1 MTALPLKTTDPR
13 LLADGSVTTPAGFRA
28 GAVKAGIKPSGKLDL
43 GLLASNEPCS
53 AAGVFTQSTVPGAP
67 VSLCKERIGA
77 GNARAIV
84 VNAGI
89 ANVAT
94 GERGLLDAREM
105 SRLAAGLIGQPDE
118 QVLVASTG
126 VIGHPLPMERI
137 RAGLE
142 RIQLSDDGGLDLA
155 EAIMTTDT
163 TRKHA
168 AIAFEA
174 NGRRY
179 HIGGIAK
186 GSGMIHPD
194 MATMFAFLT
203 TDAPVSAG
211 ALNRALYAAVSR
223 SFNMISVD
231 MDTSTSDTVLLLANG
246 AGGGPRLDDTAEPC
260 IAAFQD
266 ALDGVAITLART
278 LAADG
283 EGATKLIEVNLT
295 GAASID
301 EARAA
306 ARAIS
311 SSPLMKAAVY
321 GNDPNWGRMMMAIGK
336 SGARI
341 DLARACL
348 TIGGIPVYAA
358 GAPAMLTDAEG
369 GRLRAALVGPEV
381 FLGADLACGSS
392 EATAWGC
399 DLTEEYVRINSEY
412 TT

>member
-1 MTALPLKTTDPR
+1 MPALPASTTDPR
-13 LLADGSVTTPAGFRA
+13 FLVDGSVTTPRGFRA
-28 GAVKAGIKPSGKLDL
+28 GAVRAGIKPSGKLDL
-43 GLLASNEPCS
+43 GILMSDLPCV

-67 VSLCKERIGA
+67 VLVSKEHLKA
-77 GNARAIV
+77 GSARAIIA
-84 VNAGI
+84 NAGI

-94 GERGLLDAREM
+94 GEQGLRDAREM
-105 SRLAAGLIGQPDE
+105 ARLAADQLGLTAGE
-118 QVLVASTG
+118 VLVASTG
-126 VIGHPLPMERI
+126 VIGYRLPMDRV
-137 RAGLE
+137 RAGVQA
-142 RIQLSDDGGLDLA
+142 IVPSADGGLDLA

-163 TRKHA
+163 VRKSA

-174 NGRRY
+174 AGRRY

-203 TDAPVSAG
+203 TDAPLERG
-211 ALNRALYAAVSR
+211 LLDHALRASVAQ

-246 AGGGPRLDDTAEPC
+246 AGGGPAFREEGEE
-260 IAAFQD
+260 AASFSE
-266 ALDGVAITLART
+266 ALDRVTVALARM

-283 EGATKLIEVNLT
+283 EGATKLIEVRIT
-295 GAASID
+295 GAATHED
-301 EARAA
+301 ARRAA
-306 ARAIS
+306 RTIS

-321 GNDPNWGRMMMAIGK
+321 GNDPNWGRMMMAIGR
-336 SGARI
+336 SGAAI

-358 GAPAMLTDAEG
+358 GEPQPLDDAG
-369 GRLRAALVGPEV
+369 LRTALAGPEV
-381 FLGADLACGSS
+381 ILGADLGTGAFA
-392 EATAWGC
+392 ATAWGC

>member
-1 MTALPLKTTDPR
+1 MTALPLRTVDPR
-13 LLADGSVTTPAGFRA
+13 LLAGGSVTTPLAFRA
-28 GAVKAGIKPSGKLDL
+28 GAVRAGIKPSGKLDL
-43 GLLASNEPCS
+43 GLLASDRPCA

-67 VSLCKERIGA
+67 VLVCKEHLRDGS
-77 GNARAIV
+77 ARAIV

-94 GERGLLDAREM
+94 GEQGLKDAREM
-105 SRLAAGLIGQPDE
+105 ARLAGSLLQQPE
-118 QVLVASTG
+118 AEVLVASTG
-126 VIGHPLPMERI
+126 VIGHRLPMERI
-137 RAGLE
+137 REGLA
-142 RIQLSDDGGLDLA
+142 RVDVRADGGLDLA

-163 TRKHA
+163 MPKRT
-168 AIAFEA
+168 AIAFDA
-174 NGRRY
+174 GGRTY

-203 TDAPVSAG
+203 TDAPVARDQLERS
-211 ALNRALYAAVSR
+211 LRTAVDR

-231 MDTSTSDTVLLLANG
+231 MDTSTSDTVILLANG
-246 AGGGPRLDDTAEPC
+246 AAGHATLDGGTVEP
-260 IAAFQD
+260 AAFQE
-266 ALDGVAITLART
+266 ALDTVAIGLARM

-283 EGATKLIEVNLT
+283 EGATKLIEVRVT
-295 GAASID
+295 GAASAAD
-301 EARAA
+301 ARRA
-306 ARAIS
+306 ARAVS

-336 SGARI
+336 SGAAI
-341 DLARACL
+341 DLPRACL
-348 TIGGIPVYAA
+348 TIGTIPVYA
-358 GAPAMLTDAEG
+358 GGGPAAADAA
-369 GRLRAALVGPEV
+369 RLESALKGPEV
-381 FLGADLACGSS
+381 FLSADLATGSH

>member
-1 MTALPLKTTDPR
+1 MTALPLRTTDPR

-28 GAVKAGIKPSGKLDL
+28 GAVQVGLKPSGRLDL
-43 GLLASNEPCS
+43 GLLASDEPCA

-67 VSLCKERIGA
+67 VVICKEHLKDGS
-77 GNARAIV
+77 ARAIV

-94 GERGLLDAREM
+94 GEQGLRDAREM
-105 SRLAAGLIGQPDE
+105 TRLTGELLGQPAE

-126 VIGHPLPMERI
+126 VIGHPLPMERVRDGI
-137 RAGLE
+137 R
-142 RIQLSDDGGLDLA
+142 RIKLSPDGGVDLA

-163 TRKHA
+163 VRKHT
-168 AIAFEA
+168 AIAFDA
-174 NGRRY
+174 NGRTY

-203 TDAPVSAG
+203 TDAPVA
-211 ALNRALYAAVSR
+211 RALLDSALRRAVAR

-231 MDTSTSDTVLLLANG
+231 MDTSTSDTVILLANG
-246 AGGGPRLDDTAEPC
+246 SAGGQRLDGNESPGAG
-260 IAAFQD
+260 AFQE
-266 ALDGVAITLART
+266 ALDAVAVGLARM

-283 EGATKLIEVNLT
+283 EGATKLIEVSVT
-295 GAASID
+295 GAASAD
-301 EARAA
+301 EARRA

-336 SGARI
+336 SGACI
-341 DLARACL
+341 DLGSACL
-348 TIGGIPVYAA
+348 TIGGIPVYVE
-358 GAPAMLTDAEG
+358 GAPAPLGAGDAS
-369 GRLRAALVGPEV
+369 RLSAALAGPEV
-381 FLGADLACGSS
+381 SLGAALGCGSFD
-392 EATAWGC
+392 ATAWGC